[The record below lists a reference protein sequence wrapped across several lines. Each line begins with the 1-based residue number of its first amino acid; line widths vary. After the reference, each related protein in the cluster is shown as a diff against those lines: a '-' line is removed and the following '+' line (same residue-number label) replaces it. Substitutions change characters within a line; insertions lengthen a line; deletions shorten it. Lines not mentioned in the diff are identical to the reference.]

1 MIVGM
6 RRAILALVAAGTF
19 VVLQAT
25 PCLACSCKEAT
36 PAEIFERSDV
46 VFTGTAI
53 EDTPFAFSSGEV
65 ETRFTVEEV
74 HKGAVAGLTVSVFA
88 ANQTPACGVIFR
100 GGTRYTVYAG
110 DDPGGLETNS
120 CSGTHVGTF
129 EQASDVPMH
138 PYGALPAGSSGGAD
152 DLVVSGGEATPSNDA
167 GLALGLAGLGLLAV
181 AATVV
186 DRRRRRA

>member
-110 DDPGGLETNS
+110 DDPGGLGDELVLGHPRGNLRA
-120 CSGTHVGTF
+120 G
-129 EQASDVPMH
+129 ERRADASVRRP
-138 PYGALPAGSSGGAD
+138 SGG
-152 DLVVSGGEATPSNDA
+152 VVRG
-167 GLALGLAGLGLLAV
+167 
-181 AATVV
+181 
-186 DRRRRRA
+186 RRRSRGVGR